1 MKGRVVLKNV
11 SALIIDDDEIQ
22 GNYLKHSLEAI
33 GAAAVLVFDPDEF
46 LSVLKE
52 DDFDIVF
59 IDYMMPKANGL
70 SIFHSV
76 LSEFGGSFNTPTLL
90 MDNDFTES
98 FGKEIFRTGYTNYL
112 EKPVSKDSLSAALY
126 LYLPKEKFVLQR
138 ERQHLHERGASE
150 VKVPVVP
157 ESPVYEDEGVP
168 AFLYEVEG
176 MDVKEGLKNCG
187 SAESFVSAVK
197 LFHGS
202 IKKKADE
209 IEGFFNNQDI
219 NNYTIWVHALKS
231 SARIIGIAELSEKAR
246 LMEEAGNKGD
256 LSAINE
262 ATPGLLSDYRS
273 YLDILSRIS
282 EDKDEDKDNKL
293 PEIPPDVL
301 DDAYESLRS
310 FSDEM
315 DIDLCEMVLKSIKEY
330 TLPKEDEERMK
341 KLYEMLLELDWDG
354 MKKIL
359 PRE

>member
-11 SALIIDDDEIQ
+11 SALIIDDDEVQ
-22 GNYLKHSLEAI
+22 GNYLKHSLEVF

-46 LSVLKE
+46 ISELKE
-52 DDFDIVF
+52 DEFDIVF

-76 LSEFGGSFNTPTLL
+76 LSEFGGSFNTPTLI

-98 FGKEIFRTGYTNYL
+98 FGKEIFRTGFTNYL

-138 ERQHLHERGASE
+138 ERQHLHERGEKETRVPIISE
-150 VKVPVVP
+150 PQA
-157 ESPVYEDEGVP
+157 YEDEGVP

-209 IEGFFNNQDI
+209 IQNFFEKEDI

-231 SARIIGIAELSEKAR
+231 SARIIGIADLSEQAR

-256 LSAINE
+256 VEAIKNE
-262 ATPGLLSDYRS
+262 TPRLLSDYRS

-282 EDKDEDKDNKL
+282 EDKDDEDKL
-293 PEIPPDVL
+293 PEIPEDML
-301 DDAYESLRS
+301 LDAYESLRS
-310 FSDEM
+310 FADEM
-315 DIDLCEMVLKSIKEY
+315 DVDLCEMVLKSIKEY

-341 KLYEMLLELDWDG
+341 KISEMLLELDWEG
-354 MKKIL
+354 MKNIL